1 MKREKIKWGIIGPGK
16 IARKFAISLKFVE
29 DAELYA
35 IASRNPERAAAFAE
49 EMGTI
54 KSYSSYETMLEDP
67 AIDII
72 YVATPHSFHHP
83 HTLLCLNAG
92 KPVLCEK
99 PFALNRQEVEEMIL
113 TSHKRNVF
121 LMEAMWTIFLPHIG
135 YVKEIIDSGKFGK
148 VKTLKADFGF
158 DTPFDAEGRLFLKS
172 LGGGSLM
179 DIGIYPVFLAL
190 HLLGTP
196 KKIKATA
203 KLGKT
208 GIDEHC
214 DIIFKYSGDT
224 TALLHS
230 SIIEKTPTLAVI
242 ELEAASIKISPNW
255 YEPTA
260 VSITSKKGTETKVF
274 EAASFGYEF
283 EARHVQEMLRQNKTE
298 SEIMSFDK
306 SLELISILDK
316 IRKQIGLEF

>member
-16 IARKFAISLKFVE
+16 IARKFATSLKFIE

-35 IASRNPERAAAFAE
+35 IASRNHERAAAFAE
-49 EMGTI
+49 EMGI
-54 KSYSSYETMLEDP
+54 KKFYSSYETMLEDP
-67 AIDII
+67 AVDII

-99 PFALNRQEVEEMIL
+99 PFALNRQEVEEMIVAAR
-113 TSHKRNVF
+113 KRNVF

-196 KKIKATA
+196 EEIKATA

-208 GIDEHC
+208 GIDERC

-224 TALLHS
+224 TALLKS

-260 VSITSKKGTETKVF
+260 VSITSKKGTETKIF

>member
-16 IARKFAISLKFVE
+16 IARKFATSLKFVE
-29 DAELYA
+29 YAELYA

-49 EMGTI
+49 EMGII
-54 KSYSSYETMLEDP
+54 KSYSSYEIMLEDP

-99 PFALNRQEVEEMIL
+99 PFALNRQEVEEMIVAAR
-113 TSHKRNVF
+113 KRNVF

-190 HLLGTP
+190 HLFGTP
-196 KKIKATA
+196 KEIKATA
-203 KLGKT
+203 ELGKT
-208 GIDEHC
+208 GIDERC

-224 TALLHS
+224 TALLQS
-230 SIIEKTPTLAVI
+230 SIVEKTPTLAEI

-298 SEIMSFDK
+298 SEVMSFDK